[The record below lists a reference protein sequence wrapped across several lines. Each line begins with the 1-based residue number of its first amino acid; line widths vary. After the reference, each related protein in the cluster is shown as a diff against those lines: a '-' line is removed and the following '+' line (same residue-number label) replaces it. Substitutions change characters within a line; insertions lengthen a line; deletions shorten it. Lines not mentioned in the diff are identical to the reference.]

1 MPEHHTHAM
10 AERARGPSS
19 NQAAEAVPGT
29 FARFFR
35 FCLVGCASLGVDYA
49 VFIPLVHPDLMDP
62 RAAAVFAYLAAS
74 VAGYGLNRRLTFS
87 DRAGGPIA
95 RGFLV
100 YVFVGLGGAGI
111 RLAVL
116 HALMTLAHW
125 GRPPEVYLA
134 SGLGVVAGTLASYLG
149 ALRWVFPS
157 STSLRGA
164 P

>member
-1 MPEHHTHAM
+1 M
-10 AERARGPSS
+10 AERAQGPSPNPAS
-19 NQAAEAVPGT
+19 GAGPGS
-29 FARFFR
+29 FARFLR
-35 FCLVGCASLGVDYA
+35 FCLVGCISLGVDYA
-49 VFIPLVHPDLMDP
+49 VFVPLVHPDLMDP
-62 RAAAVFAYLAAS
+62 RAAAVFAYLTAS
-74 VAGYGLNRRLTFS
+74 VVGYGLNRQLTFP
-87 DRAGGPIA
+87 DRAGGSIA
-95 RGFLV
+95 RGILV

-157 STSLRGA
+157 STPLRET